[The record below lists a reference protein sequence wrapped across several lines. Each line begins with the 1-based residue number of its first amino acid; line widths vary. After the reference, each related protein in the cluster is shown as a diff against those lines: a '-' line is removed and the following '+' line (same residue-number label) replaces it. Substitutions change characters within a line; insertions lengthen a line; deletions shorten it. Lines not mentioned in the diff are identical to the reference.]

1 MSGAWDCDGSS
12 RKARLP
18 SLPVTELLSWL
29 CSELCWLEMAHQ
41 GLRTEERGEK
51 GSVGPHMLEGPPAAG
66 ERRDT
71 LPDRGECGSG
81 LPRTGF
87 ES

>member
-1 MSGAWDCDGSS
+1 
-12 RKARLP
+12 
-18 SLPVTELLSWL
+18 
-29 CSELCWLEMAHQ
+29 MAHQ
-41 GLRTEERGEK
+41 GLRTQERGEK
-51 GSVGPHMLEGPPAAG
+51 GSVGPHMLEGLPAAG

-81 LPRTGF
+81 LTRTGF